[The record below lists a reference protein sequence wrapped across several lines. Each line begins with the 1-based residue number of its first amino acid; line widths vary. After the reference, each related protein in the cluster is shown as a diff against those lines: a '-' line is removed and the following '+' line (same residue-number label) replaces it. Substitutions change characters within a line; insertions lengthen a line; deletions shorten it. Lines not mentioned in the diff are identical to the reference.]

1 MRGPLARA
9 GLAALLAALAACPA
23 PPTRHYYTLT
33 FPPGSARYDK
43 ALPYTVR
50 VKDFAINATYNGDQL
65 VYREDV
71 HEVSYDRERRWTER
85 PQRMVSDVTRKYL
98 RQSGL
103 FEQVIEKL
111 GERPPDFVLEGEIDA
126 IEELVSGEDSYAHLA
141 VSLRLV
147 RFESGTV
154 VWRRSF
160 DERRKIPGGKA
171 RVVVRALSEILEQ
184 ELARS
189 VEELGRHFSPATGE
203 PGPQAPS
210 PTAPTAPTPS
220 EAEPR
225 GAEPGP
231 AGAPGSQAPAE
242 AADGEQAQAQQ
253 AAEGSERPFALSGPS
268 PAGEALRPDPT
279 SPLASH
285 PQLLAD
291 ETDMPAGK
299 GAVFFPALSG
309 AGGREPPLAVYQD
322 GELVAQGK
330 MGERIVLDPG
340 RYVAQFG
347 SGAGRQQS
355 AVAVVVEEG
364 RVTVAP
370 PTWAAL
376 ELRVVNERFIGFRGS
391 YELISMPAREEYGIG
406 FGVDEELGEELK
418 VWVLPPGLYKVIQ
431 AGGTYRDR
439 VNFATVYLEPG
450 KLTHFTLV
458 RDPDTGD
465 FKGAGVFTEEESRG
479 GAEGPWKKAL
489 VLGGDVKVGYVDD
502 AASGGWSF
510 DVGLFVDAMARYL
523 KEPNLFVSR
532 LELEEGILR
541 PASTERFEPYYDRL
555 YFHNIYTFHLLPWL
569 GPYVRAGLETKIL
582 PRYKHYDE
590 PVASIDVVDAQGRLS
605 QTLTDVDRV
614 QLGSP
619 FAPLQLKEGLGGNVR
634 ALHTLWVDLDLRLG
648 VGARQ
653 YFPFGELAV
662 DTSTG
667 VERLTRVSEYHLEGV
682 EGAVVAS
689 GRISRWVIVTTEVDG
704 LVPFTDV
711 DNSVFTWR
719 TQVSLRLVS
728 FASLN
733 YLLNV
738 TRDPNRRAGPITTW
752 QQLFQLRFSYSV
764 F

>member
-1 MRGPLARA
+1 MRGAFKRFA
-9 GLAALLAALAACPA
+9 LAALLGLAACPA

-33 FPPGSARYDK
+33 FPPGQARYDK
-43 ALPYTVR
+43 ALPFTVR

-71 HEVSYDRERRWTER
+71 NEVSYDKERRWTER
-85 PQRMVSDVTRKYL
+85 PQRMVADVARKYL

-147 RFESGTV
+147 RFENDTV

-171 RVVVRALSEILEQ
+171 RVVVRTLSEILEQ
-184 ELARS
+184 ELAKS
-189 VEELGRHFSPATGE
+189 VDELGKHFAT
-203 PGPQAPS
+203 A
-210 PTAPTAPTPS
+210 AN
-220 EAEPR
+220 
-225 GAEPGP
+225 
-231 AGAPGSQAPAE
+231 GAPPSSSSPSAAPDAAHAAVPAPAPASDT
-242 AADGEQAQAQQ
+242 AAAVPAKGPGDNKLEPVPAVQK
-253 AAEGSERPFALSGPS
+253 AEEPARPFALTGPAPS
-268 PAGEALRPDPT
+268 GEALRPDPT
-279 SPLASH
+279 SPLASL

-299 GAVFFPALSG
+299 GAVFFPSLSG
-309 AGGREPPLAVYQD
+309 AGDREPPLAVYKD

-330 MGERIVLDPG
+330 MGERVVLDPG
-340 RYVAQFG
+340 TYVAQFG
-347 SGAGRQQS
+347 SGAGRQQT
-355 AVAVVVEEG
+355 AIPVAVEEG

-370 PTWAAL
+370 ASWAAL
-376 ELRVVNERFIGFRGS
+376 ELRVVNERFIGFRGN
-391 YELISMPAREEYGIG
+391 YELISMPAREEYGVG

-418 VWVLPPGLYKVIQ
+418 VWVLPPGLYKVVQ
-431 AGGTYRDR
+431 AGGNYRDR
-439 VNFATVYLEPG
+439 VNFATVYLVPG

-458 RDPDTGD
+458 RDPDSGD
-465 FKGAGVFTEEESRG
+465 FKGAGVFTEEESAG
-479 GAEGPWKKAL
+479 GVDGPWKKLL
-489 VLGGDVKVGYVDD
+489 VLGGDVKVGYGND
-502 AASGGWSF
+502 AASNGWSF
-510 DVGLFVDAMARYL
+510 DIGLFVDAMVRYL
-523 KEPNLFVSR
+523 KEPHLFVSR

-541 PASTERFEPYYDRL
+541 PASTQRFEPYYDRL
-555 YFHNIYTFHLLPWL
+555 YFHNIYTFHFLPWL
-569 GPYVRAGLETKIL
+569 GPYVRAGAETKIL
-582 PRYKHYDE
+582 PRYKDYDQ
-590 PVASIDVVDAQGRLS
+590 PVASIDVVDAQGNPLE
-605 QTLTDVDRV
+605 TLTNVDRI
-614 QLGSP
+614 QLGNP

-634 ALHTLWVDLDLRLG
+634 ALHTLWIDLDLRLG

-653 YFPFGELAV
+653 YFPFGELAL

-667 VERLTRVSEYHLEGV
+667 ADRLRRVSEYHLEGV

-689 GRISRWVIVTTEVDG
+689 GRISRWVILTTELDG
-704 LVPFTDV
+704 LMPFTNV
-711 DNSVFTWR
+711 DNTVFTWR

>member
-1 MRGPLARA
+1 MRRTFEWLA
-9 GLAALLAALAACPA
+9 LAALLALSACPA

-33 FPPGSARYDK
+33 FPPGQAKYET

-50 VKDFAINATYNGDQL
+50 IKDFSINATYNGDQL

-71 HEVSYDRERRWTER
+71 NEVSYDKERRWTER
-85 PQRMVSDVTRKYL
+85 PQRMVADVARKYL

-147 RFESGTV
+147 RFENDTV

-160 DERRKIPGGKA
+160 DERRKVPGGKA
-171 RVVVRALSEILEQ
+171 KVVVRAISEILEQ

-189 VEELGRHFSPATGE
+189 VDELGRHFATAAEGAPATPDAGH
-203 PGPQAPS
+203 A
-210 PTAPTAPTPS
+210 
-220 EAEPR
+220 AEPAPPR
-225 GAEPGP
+225 SEGPAASPDAGADDAGD
-231 AGAPGSQAPAE
+231 AGAPKPQES
-242 AADGEQAQAQQ
+242 
-253 AAEGSERPFALSGPS
+253 SRPFALAGPS
-268 PAGEALRPDPT
+268 PGGEAIRPDPT
-279 SPLASH
+279 SPLSSH
-285 PQLLAD
+285 PQLVAD
-291 ETDMPAGK
+291 ETNMPAGK
-299 GAVFFPALSG
+299 GALFFPSLSG
-309 AGGREPPLAVYQD
+309 SGDREPPMAVYNTNGD
-322 GELVAQGK
+322 LVAQGK
-330 MGERIVLDPG
+330 MGERVVLDPG
-340 RYVAQFG
+340 TYVAQFG
-347 SGAGRQQS
+347 SGAGRQQT
-355 AVAVVVEEG
+355 AVPVVIEEG

-418 VWVLPPGLYKVIQ
+418 VWVLPPGLYKVVQ
-431 AGGTYRDR
+431 AGGNYRDR
-439 VNFATVYLEPG
+439 VNFATVYLVPG

-465 FKGAGVFTEEESRG
+465 FKGAGVFTEEESASG
-479 GAEGPWKKAL
+479 VEGPWKKAL
-489 VLGGDVKVGYVDD
+489 VVGGDVKVGYSED
-502 AASGGWSF
+502 ATSTGWSF
-510 DVGLFVDAMARYL
+510 DVGLFVDAMVRYL

-541 PASTERFEPYYDRL
+541 PASTQRFEPYYDRL
-555 YFHNIYTFHLLPWL
+555 YFHNIYTFHVLPWL
-569 GPYVRAGLETKIL
+569 GPYVRAGMETKIL
-582 PRYKHYDE
+582 PRYKDYDE
-590 PVASIDVVDAQGRLS
+590 PVDTLDLVDAQGNLE
-605 QTLTDVDRV
+605 QTFTNVERF
-614 QLGSP
+614 QLGTP

-667 VERLTRVSEYHLEGV
+667 VDRLRRVSEYHLEGV

-689 GRISRWVIVTTEVDG
+689 GRISRWVILTTELDG

-711 DNSVFTWR
+711 DKTVFTWR